1 MLSKEQR
8 KLYIKEMD
16 EYYNNTMD
24 IEDIENILDNH
35 TNIYYNCYDM
45 TDVAMK
51 YMEETGLLDSLDN
64 NLKEYFDYEEYG
76 RDMEVEGNFIFTQD
90 GNCIE
95 ILW

>member
-8 KLYIKEMD
+8 QLYIKEMD
-16 EYYNNTMD
+16 EYYDNTMD
-24 IEDIENILDNH
+24 IEDIENILDNN

-45 TDVAMK
+45 EDVAMQ
-51 YMEETGLLDSLDN
+51 YMEETGLLDSLDD
-64 NLKEYFDYEEYG
+64 NLKEYFDFEAYG
-76 RDMEVEGNFIFTQD
+76 RDMEIEGNFVFTKD